1 MLKDLSEIR
10 KFIEEE
16 IADGDND
23 SHRQSFS
30 DEQNDTVR
38 KFMNLITQ
46 EKKGEPGEP
55 GKDGPEGPEGPEGK
69 PGKDGRDGKDGVD
82 GKDGADGIDGN
93 DGEDGINGKDGKDG
107 RDGVNG
113 RDGQDGSPDTPKDIV
128 KKLESLKGDKR
139 LDASAI
145 KNLPIQD
152 IPLSGMFGKAVKS
165 FKALSDTP
173 NTYVG
178 QANKVVSVKSD
189 ETGLEFTAPGGVGS
203 GITRT
208 VVVTSGNFTAGSTA
222 SVDYVYL
229 ISGAHAVSLPA
240 ATGNSNRY
248 TFKNN
253 HSAAVTISRAGADVI
268 NYNSNGLT
276 SITINPLDSVD
287 LISNN
292 TDTWSSI

>member
-1 MLKDLSEIR
+1 MKKLLLELKQ
-10 KFIEEE
+10 FIEEE
-16 IADGDND
+16 FPDKGLLLEVKGPKGDPGLDGA
-23 SHRQSFS
+23 
-30 DEQNDTVR
+30 
-38 KFMNLITQ
+38 
-46 EKKGEPGEP
+46 
-55 GKDGPEGPEGPEGK
+55 
-69 PGKDGRDGKDGVD
+69 DGKDGSNGSDGADGSNGKD
-82 GKDGADGIDGN
+82 GKDGKTPTKSELSKLIKPLIVKP
-93 DGEDGINGKDGKDG
+93 INGKDGKDG
-107 RDGVNG
+107 KDGV
-113 RDGQDGSPDTPKDIV
+113 DGLDGSPDTPLKIV
-128 KKLESLKGDKR
+128 EKLESLKGDKR